1 MIGQGKGP
9 GKLCALQCCRRQDK
23 KCIPTR
29 TATDTNASSIATHLS
44 IVQYH
49 GQQQSRPRHR
59 HHSSSPGTVG
69 PLSKALNPKL
79 HKLSSIII
87 VCELLKGKVDHA
99 NVDDIC
105 KRFTQKLLTE
115 VFDPSGDRSIDQV
128 RINHWQD
135 ALHESTVDPSQGLAS
150 DCYYTWKTTRLQTL
164 ALSPE
169 VLALLEELRSSY
181 KLLLLTNGD
190 TQTQRE
196 KIEAV
201 RCEGLF
207 NSVVVGGEHAEQKP
221 AASIFTHC
229 FELLGVEPQDCVMV
243 GDSLDTD
250 VQGGFNA
257 GVRATVWINKGGRA
271 PPENAA
277 KPDYTISSVLD
288 LPNILADLK

>member
-1 MIGQGKGP
+1 MLCIRVIFLGSNDVDSLRKTHVSMEKRKISAIVFDLDNTLVDTAGSGQV
-9 GKLCALQCCRRQDK
+9 AFK
-23 KCIPTR
+23 K
-29 TATDTNASSIATHLS
+29 
-44 IVQYH
+44 
-49 GQQQSRPRHR
+49 
-59 HHSSSPGTVG
+59 
-69 PLSKALNPKL
+69 
-79 HKLSSIII
+79 
-87 VCELLKGKVDHA
+87 VCELLKGKVEHA

-115 VFDPSGDRSIDQV
+115 VFDPSGDRSIDEV